1 MKRMTFLAA
10 LALLVLT
17 AMPAAA
23 QYGGGE
29 PQRPPVAP
37 GQIEITTP
45 CSTIVI
51 TGDSWAPGTEI
62 FIDRENCGR
71 GPNVRAD
78 VPEEA
83 DEPNDDGDFSSA
95 DSAPGSTTAASGSTT
110 AASGG
115 TAAADPVIVADDGTF
130 LATVQVPAGAVE
142 EYAVEVRGTGL
153 DGEAKSQVYTV
164 DVVQAASFV
173 PTATDGDSAVTIAVV
188 ALFSAVILAVGFIGP
203 RLAWR
208 RRR

>member
-1 MKRMTFLAA
+1 MKRMMFLAA

-62 FIDRENCGR
+62 FIDREDCGR

-83 DEPNDDGDFSSA
+83 DEPDDDGDFSSA
-95 DSAPGSTTAASGSTT
+95 NSASGSTT

-173 PTATDGDSAVTIAVV
+173 PTATDGDTAVTIAVV
-188 ALFSAVILAVGFIGP
+188 ALFSAVILAVGFNVP